1 MEVKF
6 AKIIDHDYLIR
17 DMSTQAILNT
27 DLSIVRKHEKRIL
40 ELQKEKAR
48 EAEINNIKGDLAEIK
63 DLLSKLLT
71 K

>member
-6 AKIIDHDYLIR
+6 ARIIDHDHLVR
-17 DMSTQAILNT
+17 DMSNQAILNT
-27 DLSIVRKHEKRIL
+27 DLSVVRKHEKRIL

-48 EAEINNIKGDLAEIK
+48 EDEINTIKGDLAEIK
-63 DLLSKLLT
+63 NLLSKLLT